1 MGLHLDGL
9 HQALDDHISVHMIND
24 CVDQVFLQKK
34 RLDRRRWWWYLGL
47 SEHLGHSIGEVGVGE
62 GLELRG
68 ELEQGMLGK
77 ERG

>member
-1 MGLHLDGL
+1 M
-9 HQALDDHISVHMIND
+9 ND

-34 RLDRRRWWWYLGL
+34 RLDKAMRRYLGL

-68 ELEQGMLGK
+68 ELKQGMLGE
-77 ERG
+77 ERGCHARWSVKLLIL